1 VDIYGGVYMSE
12 YMLGKVKLC
21 RFCKDNHCGKYQ
33 YPGYYF
39 LKKIPQD
46 NSCYYCGNQ
55 LEDTILT
62 QEEMWDI
69 DIISRD
75 ISFLEAMIDLK
86 EKDPIEF
93 QLKMSQFRNQLQQQ
107 KQIKQ
112 AEKESSKPRCPHCN
126 STDIKSVSVLD
137 RGASIAFWGIFSK
150 KINKSFECRNC
161 GYTW

>member
-1 VDIYGGVYMSE
+1 MSE
-12 YMLGKVKLC
+12 YEKVCKYCKEHPNGK
-21 RFCKDNHCGKYQ
+21 GI

-39 LKKIPQD
+39 CGKIPE
-46 NSCYYCGNQ
+46 NNKCYWCGNE
-55 LEDTILT
+55 LEDIILT
-62 QEEMWDI
+62 KDEMWDI
-69 DIISRD
+69 YHISKDIQ
-75 ISFLEAMIDLK
+75 FLEAMIDLK

-112 AEKESSKPRCPHCN
+112 AKEESSKPRCPHCN
-126 STDIKSVSVLD
+126 STDIKSVSVLN
-137 RGASIAFWGIFSK
+137 RGASIALWGIFSK